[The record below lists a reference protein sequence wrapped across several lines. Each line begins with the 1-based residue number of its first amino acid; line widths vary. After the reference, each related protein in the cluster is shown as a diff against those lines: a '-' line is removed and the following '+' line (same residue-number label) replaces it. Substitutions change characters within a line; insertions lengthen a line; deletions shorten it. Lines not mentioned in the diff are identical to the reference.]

1 MSTESG
7 GGEHQ
12 RWFPLES
19 NPALMN
25 DYVDKLGFDV
35 QASGHEFVDVFST
48 EEWALDMIPQPVAAV
63 LVLYPL
69 TDPQL
74 AHGDGDREIQAD
86 KVPEVWFMKQR
97 IGTFVGRSAGKH
109 THTRSWARTAAAP
122 KAGVYS
128 DVHYRQTR
136 SLTHIRSQICPHR
149 TVCRQRLRN
158 DRAAPHAHELA
169 GPRPDLPGRVVA
181 GHL

>member
-25 DYVDKLGFDV
+25 DYVDTLGFDV
-35 QASGHEFVDVFST
+35 HGSGHEFVDVFST
-48 EEWALDMIPQPVAAV
+48 EDWALDMIPQPVAAV

-69 TDPQL
+69 TDRQL
-74 AHGDGDREIQAD
+74 AHRDGDREIQAD

-97 IGTFVGRSAGKH
+97 IGTLDFLRQAEGERL
-109 THTRSWARTAAAP
+109 TRIDTAP
-122 KAGVYS
+122 KTGAY
-128 DVHYRQTR
+128 HMT
-136 SLTHIRSQICPHR
+136 CPVLSTTALSHPSKNLR
-149 TVCRQRLRN
+149 NKWHAPTFHRLRS
-158 DRAAPHAHELA
+158 
-169 GPRPDLPGRVVA
+169 
-181 GHL
+181 